1 MEQILNEAFD
11 KAEQIVQSLKSA
23 NVGTSTEFDAELVR
37 KVVIKLVLSKKPEIY
52 LKLNMESGT

>member
-1 MEQILNEAFD
+1 MKQILNEAFD

-23 NVGTSTEFDAELVR
+23 NVGTPTEFDTELVR
-37 KVVIKLVLSKKPEIY
+37 KVVIEIVLSKKSEIY